1 MKSIKNIYKEIH
13 DFDKR
18 VSQSLNITSK
28 HQGKIPII
36 LIIDPTIKSTKDRYY
51 KYLVSGD
58 LDGSYLVGIIRRKI
72 TIDPRKA
79 LFCLTEKNNTFI
91 CGTNTFAELY
101 TSCKDEDGFLYV
113 NVLMENTFGN

>member
-1 MKSIKNIYKEIH
+1 MKSIKNVYKEIH

-18 VSQSLNITSK
+18 VSQSTSITSK

-36 LIIDPTIKSTKDRYY
+36 LMIDPTIKCTTDRYY

-58 LDGSYLVGIIRRKI
+58 LDGSYLMSIVRKKLV
-72 TIDPRKA
+72 IDSRKA
-79 LFCLTEKNNTFI
+79 LFCLTEKNGIFI
-91 CGTNTFAELY
+91 CSSINFVDLY
-101 TSCKDEDGFLYV
+101 SRCKDEDGFLYI